1 LPDVEKPRRRHTG
14 KYNEKEICMN
24 RLFRIMLTAL
34 MMLVFS
40 VGVVNAAVDTVRT
53 SIQPCLHGM
62 PPWWDMQE
70 GRDKAANLKFELQ
83 LYPSGA
89 PQNEALAAGKWDAGA
104 MGMAPSIMAALR
116 YDAKIIGISNDESE
130 TNDIWVRP
138 DSPLLKTKGAVPG
151 YPDIFGKPEDWKGKQ
166 ILVTTI
172 STGHYALSATL
183 KALGLSD
190 KDVRITNIE
199 QAQAITAFG
208 AGQGDIAVLW
218 APFSYMAEARGWKKV
233 SSGRAAKAVVAGFIV
248 ASNAFVKEKPEL
260 AARWLK
266 LYMTNIDKMRADPKG
281 SEEWLNKFF
290 SDYCGLKLPR
300 ELLKYEFALRPLFPV
315 AEQLKILKDPQQAR
329 MWAEKLVEFFVAQGT
344 LKAGDVA
351 ILAKRNY
358 GIDASIMEKVQAMN
372 K

>member
-1 LPDVEKPRRRHTG
+1 LKKLRGRYAVKH
-14 KYNEKEICMN
+14 NEKELCMSK
-24 RLFRIMLTAL
+24 LFRIMLAA
-34 MMLVFS
+34 MMMIVFN
-40 VGVVNAAVDTVRT
+40 VGAVNAAGETLRI

-62 PPWWDMQE
+62 SPWWDMQE

-89 PQNEALAAGKWDAGA
+89 PQNEALAAGKWDVGA

-151 YPDIFGKPEDWKGKQ
+151 YPDIYGKPEDWKGKQ

-190 KDVRITNIE
+190 KDVKITNIE

-266 LYMTNIDKMRADPKG
+266 LYMANIDKMRDDPKG

-300 ELLKYEFALRPLFPV
+300 ELLKYEFSLRPLFPV
-315 AEQLKILKDPQQAR
+315 AEQIKILKDPQQAR
-329 MWAEKLVEFFVAQGT
+329 MWAEKLVDFFVAQGT
-344 LKAGDVA
+344 LKAGDA
-351 ILAKRNY
+351 ATLAKRNF
-358 GIDASIMEKVQAMN
+358 GIDASIMERVQAMN